1 MKNLYLCLTDF
12 QILNALNLQLSKFK
26 NKKADLFFITNKEGN
41 EQLAERLASTGIF
54 EKIYLFNNSRIQGL
68 HQYVRSTVEGK
79 TNKGFAAALVTSV
92 NEAVYKLRS
101 KFSGEAYRINAKI
114 VLGGKMDFAAYDE
127 VFCLDKRSLVVDC
140 VTQILKETGGKC
152 KITQI
157 LKETGGKCKIN
168 LLDEG
173 TSTYWRSILKTN
185 FPVSDIYLYAP
196 ELANYYSEGWRDR
209 IYKIPQIDYGDEKFR
224 AVINKVFD
232 FKDDSNY
239 PHDDSGSLL
248 LKDKVIF
255 NKVFDF
261 KDDSNYPHDD
271 SGSLLLKDKVIFFDQ
286 NWDPMPEYFK
296 HLNKFMMLLLHNP
309 YKKHK
314 KESAF
319 YERKM
324 QMFRITGDNS
334 GGNDVIVKLHPR
346 SPLSFVADYN
356 KSKCTMAPNLKIPW
370 EVFMDNCRFN
380 NNIWVTVSSTALC
393 TYKMI
398 FADSR
403 EDIPMIFLYKIVYDG
418 NKSYQEDDQFFR
430 SFQKKYPQSVFIPE
444 TIEEFTQIYK
454 KLIIKMDNKRKDNK

>member
-41 EQLAERLASTGIF
+41 EQLAERLAGTGIF

-152 KITQI
+152 KI
-157 LKETGGKCKIN
+157 N

-196 ELANYYSEGWRDR
+196 ELANYYTEGWKDR
-209 IYKIPQIDYGDEKFR
+209 IYKIPQIDYSDEKFR

-232 FKDDSNY
+232 FKDDGNY
-239 PHDDSGSLL
+239 PYDD
-248 LKDKVIF
+248 K
-255 NKVFDF
+255 
-261 KDDSNYPHDD
+261 
-271 SGSLLLKDKVIFFDQ
+271 GSLLLKDKVIFFDQ

-319 YERKM
+319 YERKI
-324 QMFRITGDNS
+324 QMFRITADNS
-334 GGNDVIVKLHPR
+334 DGNDVMVKLHPR

-418 NKSYQEDDQFFR
+418 NKSYQEDDQFFK
-430 SFQKKYPQSVFIPE
+430 SFQQKHPQSVFVPE
-444 TIEEFTQIYK
+444 TTEEFTQIYK
-454 KLIIKMDNKRKDNK
+454 KLIKKMDDKRKDNK

>member
-114 VLGGKMDFAAYDE
+114 VLGGEMDFAAYDE

-152 KITQI
+152 KI
-157 LKETGGKCKIN
+157 N

-185 FPVSDIYLYAP
+185 FPISDIYLYAP
-196 ELANYYSEGWRDR
+196 ELANYYSEGWQDR
-209 IYKIPQIDYGDEKFR
+209 IYKIPQIDYGDENFR
-224 AVINKVFD
+224 SVINKVFD
-232 FKDDSNY
+232 FKDDGNY
-239 PHDDSGSLL
+239 PYDDKGSLL
-248 LKDKVIF
+248 LKDKI
-255 NKVFDF
+255 
-261 KDDSNYPHDD
+261 
-271 SGSLLLKDKVIFFDQ
+271 IFFDQ

-324 QMFRITGDNS
+324 QMFRITADNS
-334 GGNDVIVKLHPR
+334 DGNDVIVKLHPR
-346 SPLSFVADYN
+346 SPLSFVADYQ

-454 KLIIKMDNKRKDNK
+454 KLITKMNDKRKDNK

>member
-41 EQLAERLASTGIF
+41 EQLAERLAGTGIF

-152 KITQI
+152 KI
-157 LKETGGKCKIN
+157 N

-196 ELANYYSEGWRDR
+196 ELANYYTEGWKDR
-209 IYKIPQIDYGDEKFR
+209 IYKIPQIDYSDEKFR

-232 FKDDSNY
+232 FKDDGNY
-239 PHDDSGSLL
+239 PYDDKGSLL
-248 LKDKVIF
+248 LKDKI
-255 NKVFDF
+255 
-261 KDDSNYPHDD
+261 
-271 SGSLLLKDKVIFFDQ
+271 IFFDQ

-324 QMFRITGDNS
+324 QMFRITADNS
-334 GGNDVIVKLHPR
+334 DGNDVMVKLHPR
-346 SPLSFVADYN
+346 SPLSFVADYK

-454 KLIIKMDNKRKDNK
+454 KLIIKMDNKRKDN

>member
-41 EQLAERLASTGIF
+41 EQLAERLAGTGIF

-152 KITQI
+152 KI
-157 LKETGGKCKIN
+157 N

-196 ELANYYSEGWRDR
+196 ELANYYTEGWKDR
-209 IYKIPQIDYGDEKFR
+209 IYKIPQIDYSDEKFR

-232 FKDDSNY
+232 FKDDGNY
-239 PHDDSGSLL
+239 PYDDKGSLL
-248 LKDKVIF
+248 LKDKI
-255 NKVFDF
+255 
-261 KDDSNYPHDD
+261 
-271 SGSLLLKDKVIFFDQ
+271 IFFDQ

-309 YKKHK
+309 YKK
-314 KESAF
+314 ESAF

-324 QMFRITGDNS
+324 QMFRITADNS
-334 GGNDVIVKLHPR
+334 DGNDVIVKLHPR
-346 SPLSFVADYN
+346 SPLSFVADYK

-444 TIEEFTQIYK
+444 TTEEFTQIYK
-454 KLIIKMDNKRKDNK
+454 KIINKMNDKRKDN

>member
-41 EQLAERLASTGIF
+41 EQLAERLAGTGIF

-152 KITQI
+152 KI
-157 LKETGGKCKIN
+157 N

-196 ELANYYSEGWRDR
+196 ELANYYTEGWKDR
-209 IYKIPQIDYGDEKFR
+209 IYKIPQIDYSDEKFR

-232 FKDDSNY
+232 FKDDGNY
-239 PHDDSGSLL
+239 PYDDKGSLL
-248 LKDKVIF
+248 LKDKI
-255 NKVFDF
+255 
-261 KDDSNYPHDD
+261 
-271 SGSLLLKDKVIFFDQ
+271 IFFDQ

-324 QMFRITGDNS
+324 QMFRITADNS
-334 GGNDVIVKLHPR
+334 DGNDVIVKLHPR
-346 SPLSFVADYN
+346 SPLSFVADYK

-393 TYKMI
+393 TYKII

>member
-41 EQLAERLASTGIF
+41 EQLAERLAGTGIF

-68 HQYVRSTVEGK
+68 HQYVRSTVEGRQ
-79 TNKGFAAALVTSV
+79 NKGLAAALTASF

-114 VLGGKMDFAAYDE
+114 VLGGEMDFATYDE
-127 VFCLDKRSLVVDC
+127 VFCLDKRSLVVEC
-140 VTQILKETGGKC
+140 V
-152 KITQI
+152 TQI

-185 FPVSDIYLYAP
+185 FPVNDIYLYAP
-196 ELANYYSEGWRDR
+196 ELANYYSEGWQDR
-209 IYKIPQIDYGDEKFR
+209 IYKIPQIDYSDENFR
-224 AVINKVFD
+224 SVINKVFD
-232 FKDDSNY
+232 FKDDGNY
-239 PHDDSGSLL
+239 PYDDKGSLL
-248 LKDKVIF
+248 LKDKI
-255 NKVFDF
+255 
-261 KDDSNYPHDD
+261 
-271 SGSLLLKDKVIFFDQ
+271 IFFDQ

-314 KESAF
+314 KESSF

-324 QMFRITGDNS
+324 QMFRITADNS
-334 GGNDVIVKLHPR
+334 DGNDVIVKLHPR
-346 SPLSFVADYN
+346 SPLSFVADYQ

-430 SFQKKYPQSVFIPE
+430 SFQKKYSQSVFIPE
-444 TIEEFTQIYK
+444 TIEEFTRIYK
-454 KLIIKMDNKRKDNK
+454 KLITKMDNKRKDNK

>member
-79 TNKGFAAALVTSV
+79 TNKGFVAALVTSV

-152 KITQI
+152 KI
-157 LKETGGKCKIN
+157 N

-185 FPVSDIYLYAP
+185 FPISDIYLYAP
-196 ELANYYSEGWRDR
+196 ELANYYAEGWQER
-209 IYKIPQIDYGDEKFR
+209 IYKIPQIDYGDGKFR
-224 AVINKVFD
+224 SVINKVFD
-232 FKDDSNY
+232 FKDDGNY
-239 PHDDSGSLL
+239 PYDDKGSLL
-248 LKDKVIF
+248 LKDKI
-255 NKVFDF
+255 
-261 KDDSNYPHDD
+261 
-271 SGSLLLKDKVIFFDQ
+271 IFFDQ

-319 YERKM
+319 YERKI
-324 QMFRITGDNS
+324 QMFRITADNS

-346 SPLSFVADYN
+346 SPLSFVADYQ

-418 NKSYQEDDQFFR
+418 NKSYQEDDQFFK
-430 SFQKKYPQSVFIPE
+430 SFQQKHLQSVFIPE
-444 TIEEFTQIYK
+444 TTEEFTQIYK
-454 KLIIKMDNKRKDNK
+454 KLIKKMDDKRKDNK

>member
-79 TNKGFAAALVTSV
+79 TNKGFVAALVTSV

-152 KITQI
+152 KI
-157 LKETGGKCKIN
+157 N

-185 FPVSDIYLYAP
+185 FPISDIYLYAP
-196 ELANYYSEGWRDR
+196 ELANYYAEGWQER
-209 IYKIPQIDYGDEKFR
+209 IYKIPQIDYGDGKFR
-224 AVINKVFD
+224 SVINKVFD
-232 FKDDSNY
+232 FKDDGNY
-239 PHDDSGSLL
+239 PYDDKGSLL
-248 LKDKVIF
+248 LKDKI
-255 NKVFDF
+255 
-261 KDDSNYPHDD
+261 
-271 SGSLLLKDKVIFFDQ
+271 IFFDQ

-319 YERKM
+319 YERKI
-324 QMFRITGDNS
+324 QMFRITADNS

-418 NKSYQEDDQFFR
+418 NKSYQEDDQFFK
-430 SFQKKYPQSVFIPE
+430 SFQQKHPQSVFIPE
-444 TIEEFTQIYK
+444 TTEEFTQIYK
-454 KLIIKMDNKRKDNK
+454 KLIKKMDDKRKDNK

>member
-41 EQLAERLASTGIF
+41 EQLAERLAGTGIF

-152 KITQI
+152 KI
-157 LKETGGKCKIN
+157 N

-185 FPVSDIYLYAP
+185 FPVNDIYLYAP

-239 PHDDSGSLL
+239 PHDNSSSLL
-248 LKDKVIF
+248 LKDKI
-255 NKVFDF
+255 
-261 KDDSNYPHDD
+261 
-271 SGSLLLKDKVIFFDQ
+271 IFFDQ

-324 QMFRITGDNS
+324 QMFRITADNS
-334 GGNDVIVKLHPR
+334 DGNDVIVKLHPR
-346 SPLSFVADYN
+346 SPLSFVADYQ
-356 KSKCTMAPNLKIPW
+356 KSKCAMAPNLKIPW

>member
-41 EQLAERLASTGIF
+41 EQLAERLAGTGIF

-79 TNKGFAAALVTSV
+79 TNKGFAAALATSV

-152 KITQI
+152 KI
-157 LKETGGKCKIN
+157 N

-185 FPVSDIYLYAP
+185 FPISDIYLYAP
-196 ELANYYSEGWRDR
+196 ELANYYTEGWQDR
-209 IYKIPQIDYGDEKFR
+209 IYKIPQIDYSDEKFR
-224 AVINKVFD
+224 AAINKVFD
-232 FKDDSNY
+232 FKDDGNY
-239 PHDDSGSLL
+239 PYDDKGSLL
-248 LKDKVIF
+248 LKDKI
-255 NKVFDF
+255 
-261 KDDSNYPHDD
+261 
-271 SGSLLLKDKVIFFDQ
+271 IFFDQ

-324 QMFRITGDNS
+324 QMFRITADNS
-334 GGNDVIVKLHPR
+334 GGNDVMVKLHPR
-346 SPLSFVADYN
+346 SPLSFVADYQ
-356 KSKCTMAPNLKIPW
+356 KSKCAMAPNLKIPW

-418 NKSYQEDDQFFR
+418 NKSYQEDDRFFK
-430 SFQKKYPQSVFIPE
+430 SFQQKYPQSVFIPE
-444 TIEEFTQIYK
+444 TTEEFTQIYK
-454 KLIIKMDNKRKDNK
+454 KLINKMNDKRKDNK

>member
-41 EQLAERLASTGIF
+41 EQLAKRLAATGIF

-152 KITQI
+152 KI
-157 LKETGGKCKIN
+157 N

-185 FPVSDIYLYAP
+185 FPISDIYLYAP
-196 ELANYYSEGWRDR
+196 ELANYYSEGWQER

-224 AVINKVFD
+224 SVINKVFD
-232 FKDDSNY
+232 FKDDGNY
-239 PHDDSGSLL
+239 PYDDKGSLL
-248 LKDKVIF
+248 LKDKI
-255 NKVFDF
+255 
-261 KDDSNYPHDD
+261 
-271 SGSLLLKDKVIFFDQ
+271 IFFDQ

-324 QMFRITGDNS
+324 QMFRITADNS
-334 GGNDVIVKLHPR
+334 DGNDVIVKLHPR
-346 SPLSFVADYN
+346 SPLSFVADYK

>member
-41 EQLAERLASTGIF
+41 EQLAERLAATGIF

-152 KITQI
+152 KI
-157 LKETGGKCKIN
+157 N

-185 FPVSDIYLYAP
+185 FPVSDIYLYEP
-196 ELANYYSEGWRDR
+196 ELANYYAEGWQDR
-209 IYKIPQIDYGDEKFR
+209 IYKIPQIDYSDEKFR
-224 AVINKVFD
+224 AVI
-232 FKDDSNY
+232 
-239 PHDDSGSLL
+239 
-248 LKDKVIF
+248 

-324 QMFRITGDNS
+324 QMFRITADNS

-393 TYKMI
+393 TYKII

-444 TIEEFTQIYK
+444 TTEEFTQIYK
-454 KLIIKMDNKRKDNK
+454 KLITKMNDKRKDNK

>member
-41 EQLAERLASTGIF
+41 EQLAERLAGTGIF

-127 VFCLDKRSLVVDC
+127 VFCLVKRSLVVDC
-140 VTQILKETGGKC
+140 V
-152 KITQI
+152 TQI

-196 ELANYYSEGWRDR
+196 ELANYYTEGWKDR
-209 IYKIPQIDYGDEKFR
+209 IYKIPQIDYSDEKFR

-232 FKDDSNY
+232 FKDDGNY
-239 PHDDSGSLL
+239 PYDDKGSLL
-248 LKDKVIF
+248 LKDKI
-255 NKVFDF
+255 
-261 KDDSNYPHDD
+261 
-271 SGSLLLKDKVIFFDQ
+271 IFFDQ

-324 QMFRITGDNS
+324 QMFRITADNS
-334 GGNDVIVKLHPR
+334 DGNDVMVKLHPR
-346 SPLSFVADYN
+346 SPLSFVADYK

-380 NNIWVTVSSTALC
+380 NNIWVTLSSTALC

-454 KLIIKMDNKRKDNK
+454 KLIIKMDNKRKDN

>member
-41 EQLAERLASTGIF
+41 EQLAERLAGTGIF

-140 VTQILKETGGKC
+140 VTQILKETS
-152 KITQI
+152 
-157 LKETGGKCKIN
+157 GKCKIN

-209 IYKIPQIDYGDEKFR
+209 IYKIPEIDYGDENFR
-224 AVINKVFD
+224 SVINKVFD
-232 FKDDSNY
+232 FKDDGNY
-239 PHDDSGSLL
+239 PYDDKGSLL
-248 LKDKVIF
+248 LKDKI
-255 NKVFDF
+255 
-261 KDDSNYPHDD
+261 
-271 SGSLLLKDKVIFFDQ
+271 IFFDQ

-324 QMFRITGDNS
+324 QMFRITADNS
-334 GGNDVIVKLHPR
+334 DGNDVIVKLHPR
-346 SPLSFVADYN
+346 SPLSFVADYK

>member
-152 KITQI
+152 KI
-157 LKETGGKCKIN
+157 N

-196 ELANYYSEGWRDR
+196 ELANYYTEGWQER
-209 IYKIPQIDYGDEKFR
+209 IYKIPQIDYGDENFR
-224 AVINKVFD
+224 SVINKVFD
-232 FKDDSNY
+232 FKDDGNY
-239 PHDDSGSLL
+239 PYDDKGNLL
-248 LKDKVIF
+248 LKDKI
-255 NKVFDF
+255 
-261 KDDSNYPHDD
+261 
-271 SGSLLLKDKVIFFDQ
+271 IFFDQ

-324 QMFRITGDNS
+324 QMFRITTDNS
-334 GGNDVIVKLHPR
+334 DGNDVIVKLHPR

-418 NKSYQEDDQFFR
+418 NKCYQEDDQFFR

-454 KLIIKMDNKRKDNK
+454 KLITKMNDKRKDNK

>member
-41 EQLAERLASTGIF
+41 EQLAERLAGTGIF

-152 KITQI
+152 KI
-157 LKETGGKCKIN
+157 N

-196 ELANYYSEGWRDR
+196 ELANYYTEGWKDR
-209 IYKIPQIDYGDEKFR
+209 IYKIPQIDYSDEKFR

-232 FKDDSNY
+232 FKDDGNY
-239 PHDDSGSLL
+239 PYDDKGSLL
-248 LKDKVIF
+248 LKDKI
-255 NKVFDF
+255 
-261 KDDSNYPHDD
+261 
-271 SGSLLLKDKVIFFDQ
+271 IFFDQ

-324 QMFRITGDNS
+324 QMFRITADNS
-334 GGNDVIVKLHPR
+334 DGNDVIVKLHPR
-346 SPLSFVADYN
+346 SPLSFVADYK

-454 KLIIKMDNKRKDNK
+454 KLIIKMDNKRKDN

>member
-41 EQLAERLASTGIF
+41 EQLAERLAGTGIF

-79 TNKGFAAALVTSV
+79 TNKGFAAALATSV
-92 NEAVYKLRS
+92 NEVVYKLRS

-152 KITQI
+152 KI
-157 LKETGGKCKIN
+157 N

-185 FPVSDIYLYAP
+185 FPISDIYLYAP
-196 ELANYYSEGWRDR
+196 ELANYYTEGWQDR
-209 IYKIPQIDYGDEKFR
+209 IYKIPQIDYSDEKFR
-224 AVINKVFD
+224 AAINKVFD
-232 FKDDSNY
+232 FKDDGNY
-239 PHDDSGSLL
+239 PYDDKGSLL
-248 LKDKVIF
+248 LKDKI
-255 NKVFDF
+255 
-261 KDDSNYPHDD
+261 
-271 SGSLLLKDKVIFFDQ
+271 IFFDQ

-324 QMFRITGDNS
+324 QMFRITADNS
-334 GGNDVIVKLHPR
+334 GGNDVMVKLHPR
-346 SPLSFVADYN
+346 SPLSFVADYQ
-356 KSKCTMAPNLKIPW
+356 KSKCAMAPNLKIPW

-403 EDIPMIFLYKIVYDG
+403 EDIPMIFLYKIVYDV
-418 NKSYQEDDQFFR
+418 NKSYQEDDRFFK
-430 SFQKKYPQSVFIPE
+430 SFQQKYPQSVFIPE
-444 TIEEFTQIYK
+444 TTEEFTQIYK
-454 KLIIKMDNKRKDNK
+454 KLINKMNDKRKDNK

>member
-92 NEAVYKLRS
+92 NETVYKLRS

-152 KITQI
+152 KI
-157 LKETGGKCKIN
+157 N

-185 FPVSDIYLYAP
+185 FPISDIYLYAP
-196 ELANYYSEGWRDR
+196 ELANYYSEGWQER

-224 AVINKVFD
+224 SVINKVFD
-232 FKDDSNY
+232 FKDDGNY
-239 PHDDSGSLL
+239 PYDDKGNLL
-248 LKDKVIF
+248 LKDKI
-255 NKVFDF
+255 
-261 KDDSNYPHDD
+261 
-271 SGSLLLKDKVIFFDQ
+271 IFFDQ

-324 QMFRITGDNS
+324 QMFRITADNS
-334 GGNDVIVKLHPR
+334 DGNDVMVKLHPR
-346 SPLSFVADYN
+346 SPLSFVADYQ
-356 KSKCTMAPNLKIPW
+356 KSKCAMAPNLKIPW

-380 NNIWVTVSSTALC
+380 NNIWVTVSSTALR

-444 TIEEFTQIYK
+444 TTEEFTQIYK
-454 KLIIKMDNKRKDNK
+454 KLITKMNDKRKDNK

>member
-41 EQLAERLASTGIF
+41 EQLAERLAGTGIF

-68 HQYVRSTVEGK
+68 HQYVRSTVEGRQ
-79 TNKGFAAALVTSV
+79 NKGLAAALTASF

-152 KITQI
+152 KI
-157 LKETGGKCKIN
+157 N

-185 FPVSDIYLYAP
+185 FPISDIYLYAP
-196 ELANYYSEGWRDR
+196 ELANYYAEGWQER
-209 IYKIPQIDYGDEKFR
+209 IYKIPQIDYGDGKFR
-224 AVINKVFD
+224 SVINKVFD
-232 FKDDSNY
+232 FKDDGNY
-239 PHDDSGSLL
+239 PYDEKGSLL
-248 LKDKVIF
+248 LKDKI
-255 NKVFDF
+255 
-261 KDDSNYPHDD
+261 
-271 SGSLLLKDKVIFFDQ
+271 IFFDQ

-324 QMFRITGDNS
+324 QMFRITADNS

>member
-41 EQLAERLASTGIF
+41 EQLAERLAGTGIF

-152 KITQI
+152 KI
-157 LKETGGKCKIN
+157 N

-185 FPVSDIYLYAP
+185 FPVNDIYLYAP
-196 ELANYYSEGWRDR
+196 ELANYYTEGWKDR
-209 IYKIPQIDYGDEKFR
+209 IYKIPQIDYSDEKFR

-232 FKDDSNY
+232 FKDDGNY
-239 PHDDSGSLL
+239 PYDDKGSLL
-248 LKDKVIF
+248 LKDKI
-255 NKVFDF
+255 
-261 KDDSNYPHDD
+261 
-271 SGSLLLKDKVIFFDQ
+271 IFFDQ

-324 QMFRITGDNS
+324 QMFRITADNS
-334 GGNDVIVKLHPR
+334 DGNDVIVKLHPR
-346 SPLSFVADYN
+346 SPLSFVADYK

-444 TIEEFTQIYK
+444 TTEEFTQIYK
-454 KLIIKMDNKRKDNK
+454 KIINKMNDKRKDN

>member
-41 EQLAERLASTGIF
+41 EQLAERLAGTGIF

-152 KITQI
+152 KI
-157 LKETGGKCKIN
+157 N

-196 ELANYYSEGWRDR
+196 ELANYYTEGWKDR
-209 IYKIPQIDYGDEKFR
+209 IYKIPQIDYSDEKFR

-232 FKDDSNY
+232 FKDDGNY
-239 PHDDSGSLL
+239 PYDDKGSLL
-248 LKDKVIF
+248 LKDKI
-255 NKVFDF
+255 
-261 KDDSNYPHDD
+261 
-271 SGSLLLKDKVIFFDQ
+271 IFFDQ

-324 QMFRITGDNS
+324 QMFRITADNS
-334 GGNDVIVKLHPR
+334 DGNDVIVKLHPR
-346 SPLSFVADYN
+346 SPLSFVADYK

>member
-41 EQLAERLASTGIF
+41 EQLAERLGGTGIF

-92 NEAVYKLRS
+92 NETVYKLRS

-114 VLGGKMDFAAYDE
+114 VLGGEMDFAAYDE

-152 KITQI
+152 KI
-157 LKETGGKCKIN
+157 N

-185 FPVSDIYLYAP
+185 FPVNDIYLYAP
-196 ELANYYSEGWRDR
+196 ELANYYSEGWQDR
-209 IYKIPQIDYGDEKFR
+209 IYKIPQIDYSDENFR
-224 AVINKVFD
+224 SVINKVFD
-232 FKDDSNY
+232 FKDDGNY
-239 PHDDSGSLL
+239 PYDDKGSLL
-248 LKDKVIF
+248 LKDKI
-255 NKVFDF
+255 
-261 KDDSNYPHDD
+261 
-271 SGSLLLKDKVIFFDQ
+271 IFFDQ

-314 KESAF
+314 KESSF

-324 QMFRITGDNS
+324 QMFRITADNS
-334 GGNDVIVKLHPR
+334 DGNDVIVKLHPR
-346 SPLSFVADYN
+346 SPLSFVADYQ

-430 SFQKKYPQSVFIPE
+430 SFQKKYSQSVFIPE
-444 TIEEFTQIYK
+444 TIEEFTRIYK
-454 KLIIKMDNKRKDNK
+454 KLITKMDNKRKDNK

>member
-41 EQLAERLASTGIF
+41 EQLAERLAATGIF

-152 KITQI
+152 KI
-157 LKETGGKCKIN
+157 N

-185 FPVSDIYLYAP
+185 FPISDIYLYAP
-196 ELANYYSEGWRDR
+196 ELANYYSEGWQER

-224 AVINKVFD
+224 SVINKVFD
-232 FKDDSNY
+232 FKDDGNY
-239 PHDDSGSLL
+239 PYDDKGSLL
-248 LKDKVIF
+248 LKDKI
-255 NKVFDF
+255 
-261 KDDSNYPHDD
+261 
-271 SGSLLLKDKVIFFDQ
+271 IFFDQ

-324 QMFRITGDNS
+324 QMFRITADNS

-393 TYKMI
+393 TYKII

-444 TIEEFTQIYK
+444 TTEEFTQIYK
-454 KLIIKMDNKRKDNK
+454 KLITKMNDKRKDNK

>member
-41 EQLAERLASTGIF
+41 EQLAERLAGTGIF

-101 KFSGEAYRINAKI
+101 KFSG
-114 VLGGKMDFAAYDE
+114 
-127 VFCLDKRSLVVDC
+127 
-140 VTQILKETGGKC
+140 
-152 KITQI
+152 
-157 LKETGGKCKIN
+157 KCKIN

-196 ELANYYSEGWRDR
+196 ELANYYTEGWKDR
-209 IYKIPQIDYGDEKFR
+209 IYKIPQIDYSDEKFW

-232 FKDDSNY
+232 FKDDGNY
-239 PHDDSGSLL
+239 PYDDKGNLL
-248 LKDKVIF
+248 LKDKI
-255 NKVFDF
+255 
-261 KDDSNYPHDD
+261 
-271 SGSLLLKDKVIFFDQ
+271 IFFDQ

-324 QMFRITGDNS
+324 QMFRITADNS
-334 GGNDVIVKLHPR
+334 DGNDVIVKLHPR
-346 SPLSFVADYN
+346 SPLSFVADYK

-454 KLIIKMDNKRKDNK
+454 KLIIKMDNKRKDN

>member
-41 EQLAERLASTGIF
+41 EQLAERLAGTGIF

-152 KITQI
+152 KI
-157 LKETGGKCKIN
+157 N

-196 ELANYYSEGWRDR
+196 ELANYYTEGWKDR
-209 IYKIPQIDYGDEKFR
+209 IYKIPQIDYSDEKFR

-232 FKDDSNY
+232 FKDDGNY
-239 PHDDSGSLL
+239 PYDDKGSLL
-248 LKDKVIF
+248 LKDKI
-255 NKVFDF
+255 
-261 KDDSNYPHDD
+261 
-271 SGSLLLKDKVIFFDQ
+271 IFFDQ

-314 KESAF
+314 KERAF

-324 QMFRITGDNS
+324 QMFRITADNS
-334 GGNDVIVKLHPR
+334 DGNDVIVKLHPR
-346 SPLSFVADYN
+346 SPLSFVADYK

-444 TIEEFTQIYK
+444 TTEEFTQIYK
-454 KLIIKMDNKRKDNK
+454 KLITKMNDKRKDNK

>member
-1 MKNLYLCLTDF
+1 M
-12 QILNALNLQLSKFK
+12 
-26 NKKADLFFITNKEGN
+26 
-41 EQLAERLASTGIF
+41 
-54 EKIYLFNNSRIQGL
+54 
-68 HQYVRSTVEGK
+68 RSTVEGK

-92 NEAVYKLRS
+92 NEAGYKLRS

-114 VLGGKMDFAAYDE
+114 VLGGEMDFAAYDE

-152 KITQI
+152 KI
-157 LKETGGKCKIN
+157 N

-185 FPVSDIYLYAP
+185 FPVNDIYLYAP

-232 FKDDSNY
+232 FKDDGNY
-239 PHDDSGSLL
+239 PHDNSGSLL
-248 LKDKVIF
+248 LKDKI
-255 NKVFDF
+255 
-261 KDDSNYPHDD
+261 
-271 SGSLLLKDKVIFFDQ
+271 IFFDQ

-324 QMFRITGDNS
+324 QMFRITADNS

-346 SPLSFVADYN
+346 SPLSFVADYK

>member
-41 EQLAERLASTGIF
+41 EQLAERLAGTGIF

-152 KITQI
+152 KI
-157 LKETGGKCKIN
+157 N

-196 ELANYYSEGWRDR
+196 ELANYYTEGWKDR
-209 IYKIPQIDYGDEKFR
+209 IYKIPQIDYSDEKFR

-232 FKDDSNY
+232 FKDDGNY
-239 PHDDSGSLL
+239 PYDDKGSLL
-248 LKDKVIF
+248 LKDKI
-255 NKVFDF
+255 
-261 KDDSNYPHDD
+261 
-271 SGSLLLKDKVIFFDQ
+271 IFFDQ

-324 QMFRITGDNS
+324 QMFRITADNS
-334 GGNDVIVKLHPR
+334 DGNDVMVKLHPR
-346 SPLSFVADYN
+346 SPLSFVADYK

-403 EDIPMIFLYKIVYDG
+403 EDIPMIFLYKIVYVG

-444 TIEEFTQIYK
+444 TTEEFTQIYK
-454 KLIIKMDNKRKDNK
+454 KIINKMNDKRKDN

>member
-114 VLGGKMDFAAYDE
+114 VLGGEMDFAAYDE

-152 KITQI
+152 KI
-157 LKETGGKCKIN
+157 N

-185 FPVSDIYLYAP
+185 FPISDIYLYAP
-196 ELANYYSEGWRDR
+196 ELANYYSEGWQDR
-209 IYKIPQIDYGDEKFR
+209 IYKIPQIDYGDENFR
-224 AVINKVFD
+224 SVINKVFD
-232 FKDDSNY
+232 FKDDGNY
-239 PHDDSGSLL
+239 PYDDKGSLL
-248 LKDKVIF
+248 LKDKI
-255 NKVFDF
+255 
-261 KDDSNYPHDD
+261 
-271 SGSLLLKDKVIFFDQ
+271 IFFDQ

-324 QMFRITGDNS
+324 QMFRITADNS

>member
-41 EQLAERLASTGIF
+41 EQLAERLAGTGIF

-152 KITQI
+152 KI
-157 LKETGGKCKIN
+157 N

-196 ELANYYSEGWRDR
+196 ELANYYAEGWQER
-209 IYKIPQIDYGDEKFR
+209 IYKIPQIDYGDENFR
-224 AVINKVFD
+224 SVINKVFD
-232 FKDDSNY
+232 FKDDGNY
-239 PHDDSGSLL
+239 PYDDKGSLL
-248 LKDKVIF
+248 LKDKI
-255 NKVFDF
+255 
-261 KDDSNYPHDD
+261 
-271 SGSLLLKDKVIFFDQ
+271 IFFDQ

-324 QMFRITGDNS
+324 QMFRITADNS
-334 GGNDVIVKLHPR
+334 DGNDVIVKLHPR
-346 SPLSFVADYN
+346 SPLSFVADYQ

-444 TIEEFTQIYK
+444 TTEEFTQIYK
-454 KLIIKMDNKRKDNK
+454 KLITKMNGKRKDNK

>member
-41 EQLAERLASTGIF
+41 EQLAERLAATGIF

-152 KITQI
+152 KI
-157 LKETGGKCKIN
+157 N

-196 ELANYYSEGWRDR
+196 ELANYYTEGWKDR
-209 IYKIPQIDYGDEKFR
+209 IYKIPQIDYSDEKFL

-232 FKDDSNY
+232 FKDDGNY
-239 PHDDSGSLL
+239 PYDDKGSLL
-248 LKDKVIF
+248 LKDKI
-255 NKVFDF
+255 
-261 KDDSNYPHDD
+261 
-271 SGSLLLKDKVIFFDQ
+271 IFFDQ

-324 QMFRITGDNS
+324 QMFRITADNS
-334 GGNDVIVKLHPR
+334 DGNDVIVKLHPR
-346 SPLSFVADYN
+346 SPLSFVADYK

-370 EVFMDNCRFN
+370 EVFMVNRRFN

-444 TIEEFTQIYK
+444 TTEEFTQIYK
-454 KLIIKMDNKRKDNK
+454 KIINKMNDKRKDN

>member
-41 EQLAERLASTGIF
+41 EQLAERLAGTGIF

-79 TNKGFAAALVTSV
+79 TNKGFAAALATSV

-152 KITQI
+152 KI
-157 LKETGGKCKIN
+157 N

-185 FPVSDIYLYAP
+185 FPISDIYLYAP
-196 ELANYYSEGWRDR
+196 ELANYYTEGWQDR
-209 IYKIPQIDYGDEKFR
+209 IYKIPQIDYSDEKFR
-224 AVINKVFD
+224 AAINKVFD
-232 FKDDSNY
+232 FKDDGNY
-239 PHDDSGSLL
+239 PYDDKGSLL
-248 LKDKVIF
+248 LKDKI
-255 NKVFDF
+255 
-261 KDDSNYPHDD
+261 
-271 SGSLLLKDKVIFFDQ
+271 IFFDQ

-324 QMFRITGDNS
+324 QMFRITADNS
-334 GGNDVIVKLHPR
+334 GGNDVMVKLHPR
-346 SPLSFVADYN
+346 SPLSFVADYK
-356 KSKCTMAPNLKIPW
+356 KSKCAMAPNLKIPW

-418 NKSYQEDDQFFR
+418 NKSYQEDDRFFK
-430 SFQKKYPQSVFIPE
+430 SFQQKYPQLVFIPE
-444 TIEEFTQIYK
+444 TTEEFTQIYK
-454 KLIIKMDNKRKDNK
+454 KLINKMNDKRKDNK

>member
-41 EQLAERLASTGIF
+41 EQLAERLAATGIF

-114 VLGGKMDFAAYDE
+114 VLGGEMDFAAYDE

-152 KITQI
+152 KI
-157 LKETGGKCKIN
+157 N

-185 FPVSDIYLYAP
+185 FPVNDIYLYAP

-232 FKDDSNY
+232 FKDDGNY
-239 PHDDSGSLL
+239 PHDNSGSLL
-248 LKDKVIF
+248 LKDKI
-255 NKVFDF
+255 
-261 KDDSNYPHDD
+261 
-271 SGSLLLKDKVIFFDQ
+271 IFF
-286 NWDPMPEYFK
+286 
-296 HLNKFMMLLLHNP
+296 
-309 YKKHK
+309 
-314 KESAF
+314 
-319 YERKM
+319 
-324 QMFRITGDNS
+324 
-334 GGNDVIVKLHPR
+334 
-346 SPLSFVADYN
+346 
-356 KSKCTMAPNLKIPW
+356 
-370 EVFMDNCRFN
+370 
-380 NNIWVTVSSTALC
+380 
-393 TYKMI
+393 
-398 FADSR
+398 
-403 EDIPMIFLYKIVYDG
+403 
-418 NKSYQEDDQFFR
+418 
-430 SFQKKYPQSVFIPE
+430 
-444 TIEEFTQIYK
+444 
-454 KLIIKMDNKRKDNK
+454 